1 MKAGTH
7 GSIARR
13 TRVGVLSLA
22 ALLAI
27 PAIQAGAAEAPAEA
41 KTEGSRAEMQRKL
54 EDAQKRLDAA
64 ANEVATLSISMS
76 EDAMPRF
83 RAFSTMGRP
92 RAALGMAI
100 GLPGMETRTDGVE
113 VMSVSPGGS
122 AAAAG
127 IKAGDVLTE
136 VDGKSLK
143 RDDGEGPRDKLLKV
157 MRDVKPDQ
165 KVSLKY
171 LRDGKVASADVTAQP
186 VANHFYTTG
195 PMMFRGEA
203 GGMPA
208 MPGMPSMPRLMF
220 GRAEGVFGSAELV
233 PLTPKLGQYF
243 GAEKGLLVVRAPDD
257 SRLKLEDGDVI
268 LDVDG
273 RVPSSP
279 THALRILG
287 SYQPGEKLKLNVL
300 RMKKRLSFEV
310 TVPEGGEAGM
320 IERSR
325 FSLGFGPG
333 VAPAPRLEMMGPIGP
348 GPGTFT
354 VPAMPPVGDEPTIVT
369 LPAQPTI

>member
-7 GSIARR
+7 GSIAGC
-13 TRVGVLSLA
+13 TQVGVLSLA

-27 PAIQAGAAEAPAEA
+27 PAMPAGAADTQA
-41 KTEGSRAEMQRKL
+41 KTESSRAQLRHKL

-83 RAFSTMGRP
+83 HTFSAMGSP
-92 RAALGMAI
+92 RAALGVAI
-100 GLPGMETRTDGVE
+100 GLPGMDTRTDGVE

-136 VDGKSLK
+136 IDGKSLK
-143 RDDGEGPRDKLLKV
+143 RDDSDAPRDKLLEL
-157 MRDVKPDQ
+157 MRKVKPDQ

-171 LRDGKVASADVTAQP
+171 LRDGKVASAEVTAQP

-195 PMMFRGEA
+195 PMLFRGEA
-203 GGMPA
+203 GA
-208 MPGMPSMPRLMF
+208 VPGIPGDMPRIMF

-287 SYQPGEKLKLNVL
+287 SYQSGEKLKLNVL
-300 RMKKRLSFEV
+300 RMRKRLSFDV

-325 FSLGFGPG
+325 FSPGFGPG
-333 VAPAPRLEMMGPIGP
+333 VAPAPRLEMMRPIGP
-348 GPGTFT
+348 GSGTFT
-354 VPAMPPVGDEPTIVT
+354 VPAMPP
-369 LPAQPTI
+369 LPI